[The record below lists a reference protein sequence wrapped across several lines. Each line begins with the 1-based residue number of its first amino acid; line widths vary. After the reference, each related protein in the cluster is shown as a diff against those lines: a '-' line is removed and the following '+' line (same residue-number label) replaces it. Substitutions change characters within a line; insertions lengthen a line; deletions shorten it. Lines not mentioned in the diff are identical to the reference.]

1 MSNELYLKGLLKL
14 WLLSST
20 RIANREDNKNKSKVL
35 RKRFARRN
43 LITRANKNAVIEP
56 GDMQSALQTHKSDGR
71 MLLFST

>member
-43 LITRANKNAVIEP
+43 LITRANKNAVIE
-56 GDMQSALQTHKSDGR
+56 
-71 MLLFST
+71 